1 MSIDECDAVFDR
13 FRRPSSAWRP
23 CPTTP
28 RRSSSPSS
36 PGTDGPV
43 IADRAEADR
52 RIGVNDLWI
61 AASAA
66 AHHLLVITH
75 DNDFDLVEGV
85 AGLTVVRV

>member
-1 MSIDECDAVFDR
+1 M
-13 FRRPSSAWRP
+13 
-23 CPTTP
+23 
-28 RRSSSPSS
+28 
-36 PGTDGPV
+36 